1 MKFQPKNTMREIK
14 HITSLKV
21 KSSNVQNIF
30 SNQIQLA
37 KTGSQKSPN
46 LNSFQFKNYN
56 VSCGMLA

>member
-1 MKFQPKNTMREIK
+1 MREIK